1 MRRLRVGVVDLVTR
15 GPTRALYARVMNAN
29 LASIMPQV
37 VAAWCEAEGHE
48 VSFTCYTGFED
59 LDRELPGDVDLVFI
73 CAFTEAALLAYAL
86 SNRFRAKGAVTVL
99 GGPHARCYPED
110 ARK

>member
-59 LDRELPGDVDLVFI
+59 LDKELPGDVDLVKP
-73 CAFTEAALLAYAL
+73 
-86 SNRFRAKGAVTVL
+86 RFWPTR
-99 GGPHARCYPED
+99 
-110 ARK
+110 